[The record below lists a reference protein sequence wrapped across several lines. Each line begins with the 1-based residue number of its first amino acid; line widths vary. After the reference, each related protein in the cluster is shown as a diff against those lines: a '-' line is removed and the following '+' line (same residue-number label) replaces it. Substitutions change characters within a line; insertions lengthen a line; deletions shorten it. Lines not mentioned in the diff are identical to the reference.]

1 MPTTGIPSFD
11 PFWFM
16 RLPLSGDVNQRIT
29 VNYAGNALVEDRVV
43 TEVASFGRQ
52 IGWLSEIAIALANK
66 QPLPADSLRKLEA
79 AVAEIEAI
87 KKRVER
93 PAIAAADE
101 ALDRLK
107 REHRDAYERLLRDRI
122 DDE

>member
-29 VNYAGNALVEDRVV
+29 VNYAGNPLVEDRVV

-66 QPLPADSLRKLEA
+66 KPLPADSLRKLEA

-87 KKRVER
+87 KKRVQR
-93 PAIAAADE
+93 PALAAADE

-107 REHRDAYERLLRDRI
+107 REHPNAYKRLLRDRI

>member
-29 VNYAGNALVEDRVV
+29 VNYAGNPLVEDRVV

-52 IGWLSEIAIALANK
+52 LGWLSEIAIALANK
-66 QPLPADSLRKLEA
+66 EPLPADSLRKLEA

-107 REHRDAYERLLRDRI
+107 REHPDAYERLLRDRI
-122 DDE
+122 DAA

>member
-29 VNYAGNALVEDRVV
+29 VNYAGNPLVENRVV

-66 QPLPADSLRKLEA
+66 RPLPADSLRKLEA

-87 KKRVER
+87 KKRVQR
-93 PAIAAADE
+93 PALAAADD

-107 REHRDAYERLLRDRI
+107 REYPDAYKRLLRDRI